1 VKAKL
6 TLLLC
11 MVAAIA
17 AGLSIFI
24 GRAPSRNP
32 AATSPQQAEQSALP
46 EGAEASEPA
55 QLPPLVVAPVTG
67 PATVARVKPEGE
79 SVAPTTNR
87 VEALARLREQFSA
100 LAAGDPQTALTAA
113 KGLTNQVER
122 ETALLALVTEWTHG
136 ELSLPQVRAAA
147 ISTLGLEA
155 GLGMELVNNPQL
167 AVLWANE
174 MTQGPARLALLEQTA
189 AAKLDSDPAA
199 AFDLVKQAA
208 PAEQRQFLNALYA
221 SWASSDTD
229 AALRAADQIQDP
241 AERDA
246 ALRAIRTTAPVGIG
260 AELRTQDG
268 YPVINGLVSGTP
280 AEASGQLH
288 KGDRIVGLAQGD
300 NAFVDTHNASL
311 SDVVQ
316 MIRGAPG
323 TLVQLQVLPAD
334 AAPDSPPRT
343 VTIWRDQLKFKK

>member
-1 VKAKL
+1 MKAKL
-6 TLLLC
+6 TVFLVL
-11 MVAAIA
+11 VAAFA
-17 AGLSIFI
+17 AGLALVVQRGGSSKYT
-24 GRAPSRNP
+24 APAPQPVQESAAASPPEQSRTVEP
-32 AATSPQQAEQSALP
+32 EQSAQPAPPAPIALI
-46 EGAEASEPA
+46 EPR
-55 QLPPLVVAPVTG
+55 LESAPAV
-67 PATVARVKPEGE
+67 
-79 SVAPTTNR
+79 TNR
-87 VEALARLREQFSA
+87 VEALARLREQFRA
-100 LAAGDPQTALTAA
+100 LAAGDPKVAMVAA
-113 KGLTNQVER
+113 KGLTNEVDR
-122 ETALLALVTEWTHG
+122 ETALLALVTEWNHG
-136 ELSLPQVRAAA
+136 DLSLPRARATA
-147 ISTLGLEA
+147 ISTFGLEA
-155 GLGMELVNNPQL
+155 GLGMELIGNPQL

-174 MTQGPARLALLEQTA
+174 MTEGPPRLALLEQTA
-189 AAKLDSDPAA
+189 AVMLDSDPAA

-229 AALRAADQIQDP
+229 AALRAAAQIQDP

-246 ALRAIRTTAPVGIG
+246 ALQAIRTTAPVGIG

-268 YPVINGLVSGTP
+268 YPVINGLISGTP

-311 SDVVQ
+311 GDVVQ

-334 AAPDSPPRT
+334 AAPDSPPHT
-343 VTIWRDQLKFKK
+343 VTIWRDQLKFKR